1 MIGILGGAFDPV
13 HHGHLRPA
21 LEMQQALGLD
31 AIRLIPTGQP
41 PHREAARAS
50 AGDRVAMLEM
60 AMDGMPGWDI
70 DRRELERDGP
80 SYMVDT
86 LQSLRD
92 ELGTEP
98 PLVLLLGLDAFAG
111 LTDWH
116 RWPRLFELAHIAVS
130 HRPGAGLEQLAA
142 HPPLARELSQRL
154 VEAAGALE
162 TRSAGMVYLHPVT
175 QLEIS
180 STTIRDMVARGEDPR
195 YLLDD
200 GVRDYIHSHHLYR
213 D

>member
-21 LEMQQALGLD
+21 LEMQQALGLE
-31 AIRLIPTGQP
+31 AIRLVPTGRP
-41 PHREAARAS
+41 PHREAALAS
-50 AGDRVAMLEM
+50 AGDRVAMLEL
-60 AMDGMPGWDI
+60 AIDGVPGWSI
-70 DRRELERDGP
+70 DRRELEREGP

-86 LQSLRD
+86 LEALRS
-92 ELGTEP
+92 ELGFEL

-111 LTDWH
+111 LDGWH
-116 RWPRLFELAHIAVS
+116 RWTRLFELAHIAVS
-130 HRPGAGLEQLAA
+130 HRPGAGLGQLAS

-154 VEAAGALE
+154 VDRPAALQ
-162 TRSAGMVYLHPVT
+162 TRSAGMVYLHPVS

-180 STTIRDMVARGEDPR
+180 STSIREMVSRGEAPR
-195 YLLDD
+195 YLLAD
-200 GVRDYIHSHHLYR
+200 GVRDYINTHHLYR